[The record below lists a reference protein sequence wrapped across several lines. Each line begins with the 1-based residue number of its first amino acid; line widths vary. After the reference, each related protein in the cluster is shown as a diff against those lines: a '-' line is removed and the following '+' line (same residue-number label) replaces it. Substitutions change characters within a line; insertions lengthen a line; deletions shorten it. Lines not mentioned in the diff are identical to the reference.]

1 MLELKGLKKLFD
13 GISVLNGIDISFQQ
27 GSKIGLSGGNG
38 TGKSTLLNIA
48 TGFLTPEEGSIIFN
62 GYDITHFEAWK
73 LSRLGVKRT
82 FQKVRF
88 NEALILKEQL
98 YTNDEIIMKNR
109 YMLEEA
115 GIIDYMYSFPN
126 EVPLPILRKIEVIR
140 ALLDSPK
147 YLFLD
152 EPSAGMA
159 ATDLHDFGQFLK
171 EYIDT
176 NTCLVVVEHR
186 LELMK
191 KIDANICE
199 LRDGKLVKE
208 KLLYD

>member
-13 GISVLNGIDISFQQ
+13 GITDLNGVDISFKR
-27 GSKIGLSGGNG
+27 GTKIGLSGGNG
-38 TGKSTLLNIA
+38 TGKSTRLNIA
-48 TGFLTPEEGSIIFN
+48 TGFLTPEEGSIILN
-62 GYDITHFEAWK
+62 GSNITHFEAWK
-73 LSRLGVKRT
+73 ISRLGVKRT

-88 NEALILKEQL
+88 NDALILKEQL
-98 YTNDEIIMKNR
+98 YTNDQIIKKSR
-109 YMLEEA
+109 YMLEGA
-115 GIIDYMYSFPN
+115 GIIDYLYSFPN

-140 ALLDSPK
+140 ALLDRPK

-159 ATDLHDFGQFLK
+159 ATDLHNFGEFLK
-171 EYIDT
+171 EYIDADI
-176 NTCLVVVEHR
+176 CLVVVEHR

-199 LRDGKLVKE
+199 LRDGKLVNGNIIV
-208 KLLYD
+208 

>member
-13 GISVLNGIDISFQQ
+13 GITVLNGVDISFQR
-27 GSKIGLSGGNG
+27 GTKIGLSGGNG

-48 TGFLTPEEGSIIFN
+48 TGFLTPEEGAIILDGDN
-62 GYDITHFEAWK
+62 ITHFEAWK

-88 NEALILKEQL
+88 NDALILKEQL
-98 YTNDEIIMKNR
+98 YTNDEIIKKSR
-109 YMLEEA
+109 YMLEDA
-115 GIIDYMYSFPN
+115 GIIDYLYSFPN

-140 ALLDSPK
+140 ALLDRPR

-159 ATDLHDFGQFLK
+159 ATDLHNFGEFLT
-171 EYIDT
+171 EYIDA
-176 NTCLVVVEHR
+176 NICLVVVEHR

-191 KIDANICE
+191 KLDANICE
-199 LRDGKLVKE
+199 LQDGKLVNGNIIV
-208 KLLYD
+208 

>member
-1 MLELKGLKKLFD
+1 MLELKGLKKLFT
-13 GISVLNGIDISFQQ
+13 GITVLNGVDISIKQ
-27 GSKIGLSGGNG
+27 GTKIGLSGGNG

-48 TGFLTPEEGSIIFN
+48 TGFLTPEEGAIILN
-62 GYDITHFEAWK
+62 GNNITHFEAWK
-73 LSRLGVKRT
+73 FARLGVKRT

-98 YTNDEIIMKNR
+98 YTNNEIIKKNR
-109 YMLEEA
+109 DMLEGA
-115 GIIDYMYSFPN
+115 GIIDYLYSFPN

-140 ALLDSPK
+140 ALLDRPK

-159 ATDLHDFGQFLK
+159 APDLHNFGEFLT
-171 EYIDT
+171 EYIDA
-176 NTCLVVVEHR
+176 NICLVVVEHR

-191 KIDANICE
+191 KLDANICE
-199 LRDGKLVKE
+199 LQDGKLVNGNIIV
-208 KLLYD
+208 

>member
-13 GISVLNGIDISFQQ
+13 GISVLNGIDIAFQK
-27 GSKIGLSGGNG
+27 GTKIGLSGGNG

-48 TGFLTPEEGSIIFN
+48 TGFLTPEEGALILN
-62 GYDITHFEAWK
+62 GDNITHFEAWK

-98 YTNDEIIMKNR
+98 YTSDEIIKRNL
-109 YMLEEA
+109 YMLEGA
-115 GIIDYMYSFPN
+115 GIIDYLYSFPN

-140 ALLDSPK
+140 ALLDRPK

-159 ATDLHDFGQFLK
+159 ATDLHDFGEFLND
-171 EYIDT
+171 YIDAE
-176 NTCLVVVEHR
+176 TCLVVVEHR

-191 KIDANICE
+191 KINADIFE
-199 LRDGKLVKE
+199 LRDGKLVAGNIMI
-208 KLLYD
+208 

>member
-13 GISVLNGIDISFQQ
+13 GITVLNGVDISFQL
-27 GSKIGLSGGNG
+27 GTKIGLSGGNG

-48 TGFLTPEEGSIIFN
+48 TGFLTPDEGSIILN
-62 GYDITHFEAWK
+62 GDNITHFEAWK
-73 LSRLGVKRT
+73 ISRLGVKRT

-88 NEALILKEQL
+88 NDALILKEQL
-98 YTNDEIIMKNR
+98 YTNYEIINKSR
-109 YMLEEA
+109 YMLEGT
-115 GIIDYMYSFPN
+115 GIIDYLYSFPN

-140 ALLDSPK
+140 ALLDRPK

-159 ATDLHDFGQFLK
+159 ATDLHNFGEFLT
-171 EYIDT
+171 EYIEAT
-176 NTCLVVVEHR
+176 ICLVVVEHR

-191 KIDANICE
+191 KLDANICE
-199 LRDGKLVKE
+199 LQDGKLVNGNIIV
-208 KLLYD
+208 

>member
-13 GISVLNGIDISFQQ
+13 GISVLNGIDISFRQ
-27 GSKIGLSGGNG
+27 GTKVGLSGGNG
-38 TGKSTLLNIA
+38 TGKTTLLNIA
-48 TGFLTPEEGSIIFN
+48 TGFLTPEEGSIILN
-62 GYDITHFEAWK
+62 GHDITHFEAWK

-98 YTNDEIIMKNR
+98 YTNNEIIKKNR
-109 YMLEEA
+109 DVLEGA
-115 GIIDYMYSFPN
+115 GIIDYLYSFPN

-140 ALLDSPK
+140 ALLDRPK

-159 ATDLHDFGQFLK
+159 ATDLHNFGEFLK
-171 EYIDT
+171 DYIDADI
-176 NTCLVVVEHR
+176 CLVVVEHR

-199 LRDGKLVKE
+199 LRDGKFVSGKIIV
-208 KLLYD
+208 

>member
-1 MLELKGLKKLFD
+1 MLELRGLKKLFD
-13 GISVLNGIDISFQQ
+13 GISVLNGVNISFQQ
-27 GSKIGLSGGNG
+27 GTKIGLSGGNG

-48 TGFLTPEEGSIIFN
+48 TGFLTPEEGAIILN
-62 GYDITHFEAWK
+62 GDNITHFEAWK

-98 YTNDEIIMKNR
+98 YTNNEIIKKNR
-109 YMLEEA
+109 DMLEGA
-115 GIIDYMYSFPN
+115 GIIDYLYSFPN

-140 ALLDSPK
+140 ALLDRPK

-159 ATDLHDFGQFLK
+159 ATDLHNFGEFLK
-171 EYIDT
+171 EYIDADI
-176 NTCLVVVEHR
+176 CLVVVEHR

-199 LRDGKLVKE
+199 LRDGKLVNGNTIV
-208 KLLYD
+208 

>member
-1 MLELKGLKKLFD
+1 MLELRGLKKLFN
-13 GISVLNGIDISFQQ
+13 GISVLNGVNISFQQ
-27 GSKIGLSGGNG
+27 GTKIGLSGGNG

-48 TGFLTPEEGSIIFN
+48 TGFLTPEEGAIILN
-62 GYDITHFEAWK
+62 GDNITHFEAWK

-98 YTNDEIIMKNR
+98 YTNNEIIKKNR
-109 YMLEEA
+109 DMLEGA
-115 GIIDYMYSFPN
+115 GIIDYLYSFPN

-140 ALLDSPK
+140 ALLDRPK

-159 ATDLHDFGQFLK
+159 ATDLHRFGEFLK
-171 EYIDT
+171 EYIDADI
-176 NTCLVVVEHR
+176 CLVVVEHR

-199 LRDGKLVKE
+199 LRDGKLVNGNTIV
-208 KLLYD
+208 

>member
-13 GISVLNGIDISFQQ
+13 GITVLNGVDISFQL
-27 GSKIGLSGGNG
+27 GTKIGLSGGNG

-48 TGFLTPEEGSIIFN
+48 TGFLTPDEGSIILN
-62 GYDITHFEAWK
+62 GDNITHFEAWK
-73 LSRLGVKRT
+73 ISRLGVKRT

-98 YTNDEIIMKNR
+98 YTNDEIIKKSR
-109 YMLEEA
+109 YMLEDA
-115 GIIDYMYSFPN
+115 GIIDYLYSFPN

-140 ALLDSPK
+140 ALLDRPR

-159 ATDLHDFGQFLK
+159 ATDLHDFGEFLK
-171 EYIDT
+171 EHIDA
-176 NTCLVVVEHR
+176 NICLVVVEHR
-186 LELMK
+186 MELMK
-191 KIDANICE
+191 KIDANIIE
-199 LRDGKLVKE
+199 LRDGKL
-208 KLLYD
+208 DNGNIIA

>member
-1 MLELKGLKKLFD
+1 MLELRGLKKLFD
-13 GISVLNGIDISFQQ
+13 GISVLNGVNISFQK
-27 GSKIGLSGGNG
+27 GTKIGLSGGNG

-48 TGFLTPEEGSIIFN
+48 TGFLTPEEGAIILN
-62 GYDITHFEAWK
+62 GDNITHFEAWK

-98 YTNDEIIMKNR
+98 YTNDEIIKKNR
-109 YMLEEA
+109 DMLEGA
-115 GIIDYMYSFPN
+115 GIIDYLYSFPN

-140 ALLDSPK
+140 ALLDRPK

-159 ATDLHDFGQFLK
+159 ETDLHNFGEFLK

-176 NTCLVVVEHR
+176 DICLVVVEHR
-186 LELMK
+186 IELMK

-199 LRDGKLVKE
+199 LRDGKLVNGNTIV
-208 KLLYD
+208 

>member
-13 GISVLNGIDISFQQ
+13 GISVLNGVDISFQQ

-48 TGFLTPEEGSIIFN
+48 TGFLTPEEGAIILN
-62 GYDITHFEAWK
+62 GDNITHFEAWK

-88 NEALILKEQL
+88 NDALILKEQL
-98 YTNDEIIMKNR
+98 YTSDKIIKRNLH
-109 YMLEEA
+109 MLEGA
-115 GIIDYMYSFPN
+115 GIIDYLYSFPN

-140 ALLDSPK
+140 ALLDRPK

-159 ATDLHDFGQFLK
+159 ATDLNDFGEFLK
-171 EYIDT
+171 DYIDME
-176 NTCLVVVEHR
+176 TCLVVVEHR
-186 LELMK
+186 MELMR
-191 KIDANICE
+191 KIDAYIYE
-199 LRDGKLVKE
+199 LRDGKLVTGNIMI
-208 KLLYD
+208 

>member
-13 GISVLNGIDISFQQ
+13 GITVLNGVDISFQR
-27 GSKIGLSGGNG
+27 GTKIGLSGGNG

-48 TGFLTPEEGSIIFN
+48 TGFLTPEEGSIILN
-62 GYDITHFEAWK
+62 GDNITHFEAWK
-73 LSRLGVKRT
+73 ISRLGVKRT

-88 NEALILKEQL
+88 NDALILKEQL
-98 YTNDEIIMKNR
+98 YTNDEIIKKNR
-109 YMLEEA
+109 NMLEGA
-115 GIIDYMYSFPN
+115 GIIDYLYSFPN

-140 ALLDSPK
+140 ALLDRSK

-159 ATDLHDFGQFLK
+159 ATDLHNFGDFLT
-171 EYIDT
+171 EYIDA
-176 NTCLVVVEHR
+176 NICLVVVEHR

-191 KIDANICE
+191 KLDANICE
-199 LRDGKLVKE
+199 LQDGKLVNGNIIV
-208 KLLYD
+208 

>member
-1 MLELKGLKKLFD
+1 MLELKGLKKLFG
-13 GISVLNGIDISFQQ
+13 GITVLNDIDISFQR
-27 GSKIGLSGGNG
+27 GNKIGLSGGNG

-48 TGFLTPEEGSIIFN
+48 TGFLTVEEGAVILN
-62 GYDITHFEAWK
+62 GDNITHFEAWK

-88 NEALILKEQL
+88 NEALILKDQL
-98 YTNDEIIMKNR
+98 YTSDDVIKRNLHMVEG
-109 YMLEEA
+109 A
-115 GIIDYMYSFPN
+115 GIIDYLYCFPN
-126 EVPLPILRKIEVIR
+126 EVPLPILRKIEVMR
-140 ALLDSPK
+140 ALLSRPK

-159 ATDLHDFGQFLK
+159 ATDLHDFGEFLK
-171 EYIDT
+171 NYIDAE
-176 NTCLVVVEHR
+176 TCLVVVEHR

-199 LRDGKLVKE
+199 LRDGKLVNGNIIV
-208 KLLYD
+208 

>member
-13 GISVLNGIDISFQQ
+13 GITVLNGVDISFQL
-27 GSKIGLSGGNG
+27 GTKIGLSGGNG

-48 TGFLTPEEGSIIFN
+48 TGFLTPEEGAIILN
-62 GYDITHFEAWK
+62 GDNITHFEAWK
-73 LSRLGVKRT
+73 ISRLGVKRT

-98 YTNDEIIMKNR
+98 YTNNEIIKKNR
-109 YMLEEA
+109 DMLEGA
-115 GIIDYMYSFPN
+115 GIIDYLYSFPN

-140 ALLDSPK
+140 ALLDRPK

-159 ATDLHDFGQFLK
+159 ATDLHNFGEFLT
-171 EYIDT
+171 EYIDA
-176 NTCLVVVEHR
+176 NICLVVVEHR

-191 KIDANICE
+191 KLDANICE
-199 LRDGKLVKE
+199 LRDGKLVNGKIIV
-208 KLLYD
+208 

>member
-1 MLELKGLKKLFD
+1 MLELRGLKKLFD
-13 GISVLNGIDISFQQ
+13 GISVLNGVNISFQQ
-27 GSKIGLSGGNG
+27 GTKIGLSGGNG

-48 TGFLTPEEGSIIFN
+48 TGFLTPEEGAIILN
-62 GYDITHFEAWK
+62 GDNITHFEAWK

-98 YTNDEIIMKNR
+98 YTNNEIIKKNR
-109 YMLEEA
+109 DMLEGA
-115 GIIDYMYSFPN
+115 GIMDYLYSFPN

-140 ALLDSPK
+140 ALLDRPK

-159 ATDLHDFGQFLK
+159 ATDLHNFGEFLT
-171 EYIDT
+171 EYLDANI
-176 NTCLVVVEHR
+176 CLVVVEHR

-199 LRDGKLVKE
+199 LRDGKLMN
-208 KLLYD
+208 

>member
-1 MLELKGLKKLFD
+1 MLELRGLKKLFD
-13 GISVLNGIDISFQQ
+13 GISVLNGVNISFQQ
-27 GSKIGLSGGNG
+27 GTKIGLSGGNG

-48 TGFLTPEEGSIIFN
+48 TGFLTPEEGAIILN
-62 GYDITHFEAWK
+62 GDNITHFEAWK

-98 YTNDEIIMKNR
+98 YTNNEIIKKNR
-109 YMLEEA
+109 DMLEGA
-115 GIIDYMYSFPN
+115 GIIDYLYSFPN

-140 ALLDSPK
+140 ALLDRPK

-159 ATDLHDFGQFLK
+159 ATDLHNFGEFLK
-171 EYIDT
+171 EYIDADI
-176 NTCLVVVEHR
+176 CLVVVEHR

-199 LRDGKLVKE
+199 LRDGKLVNG
-208 KLLYD
+208 DIIV

>member
-13 GISVLNGIDISFQQ
+13 GISVLNGVDISFQQ
-27 GSKIGLSGGNG
+27 GTIIGLSGGNG
-38 TGKSTLLNIA
+38 TGKSTLLNIV
-48 TGFLTPEEGSIIFN
+48 TGFLTPEEGAIILN
-62 GYDITHFEAWK
+62 GKNITHLEAWK
-73 LSRLGVKRT
+73 FSRFGVKRT

-88 NEALILKEQL
+88 NEALTLKEQL
-98 YTNDEIIMKNR
+98 YTNDEIIKKNR

-140 ALLDSPK
+140 ALLDRPK
-147 YLFLD
+147 YRFLD

-159 ATDLHDFGQFLK
+159 ATDLHNFGEFLK
-171 EYIDT
+171 EYIDADI
-176 NTCLVVVEHR
+176 CLVVVEHR

-199 LRDGKLVKE
+199 LRDGKLVNG
-208 KLLYD
+208 DIIV

>member
-1 MLELKGLKKLFD
+1 MLELKGLKKVFG
-13 GISVLNGIDISFQQ
+13 GITVLNDVDISFQR
-27 GSKIGLSGGNG
+27 GNKIGLSGGNG

-48 TGFLTPEEGSIIFN
+48 TGFLTAEEGAVILN
-62 GYDITHFEAWK
+62 GDNITHFEAWK

-98 YTNDEIIMKNR
+98 YTNDDIIKRNLHMV
-109 YMLEEA
+109 EGS
-115 GIIDYMYSFPN
+115 GIIDYLYSFPN

-140 ALLDSPK
+140 ALLDRPK

-159 ATDLHDFGQFLK
+159 ASDLHNFGEFLT
-171 EYIDT
+171 EYIDA
-176 NTCLVVVEHR
+176 NICLVVVEHR

-191 KIDANICE
+191 KLDANICE
-199 LRDGKLVKE
+199 LQDGKLVNGNIIV
-208 KLLYD
+208 

>member
-1 MLELKGLKKLFD
+1 MLELKGLKKIFD
-13 GISVLNGIDISFQQ
+13 GISVLNGVDISFRQ
-27 GSKIGLSGGNG
+27 GTKFGLSGGNG

-48 TGFLTPEEGSIIFN
+48 TGFLTAEEGALILN
-62 GYDITHFEAWK
+62 GDNVTHLEAWK

-88 NEALILKEQL
+88 NEDLILKEQL
-98 YTNDEIIMKNR
+98 YTNDEIIKKNR
-109 YMLEEA
+109 YMLEGA
-115 GIIDYMYSFPN
+115 GIIDYLYSFPN

-140 ALLDSPK
+140 ALLDRPK

-159 ATDLHDFGQFLK
+159 ATDLHDFGEFLK
-171 EYIDT
+171 EFINAD
-176 NTCLVVVEHR
+176 TCLVVVEHR

-199 LRDGKLVKE
+199 LRDGKLVNGNIIV
-208 KLLYD
+208 